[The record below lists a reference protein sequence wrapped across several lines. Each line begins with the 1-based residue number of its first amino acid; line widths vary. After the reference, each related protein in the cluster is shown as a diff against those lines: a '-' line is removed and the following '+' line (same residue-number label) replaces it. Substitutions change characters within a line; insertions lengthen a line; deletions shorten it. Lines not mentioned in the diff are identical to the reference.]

1 MMGDPT
7 ASANRNLTTHAK
19 RLFSLY
25 ALGRSHDLPAPQ
37 RDAAFLWAAI
47 LPLACATIFG
57 WAVFYFVYDAA
68 SLWPA
73 AAFCAGFQITLIIPW
88 IARRN
93 QLAAEVFASVMIVAL
108 FTLLM
113 WMFGA
118 ASDLNYAILSFVL
131 ILMMEIGTQRLT
143 AMLVFVTPLLAL
155 FWALPIWFPDPQPF
169 TNATPWL
176 LETIQ
181 FANLSSLI
189 LVTLMMIVVILR
201 RAEDAEIALASE
213 YDRSEALLAN
223 LVPEQIAAR
232 LKENPGEVIADK
244 SAEVTI
250 LFADIVDFTPKAA
263 RMAPE
268 ELVSY
273 LNRIFSAFDALTAH
287 HGLEK
292 IKTIGD
298 AYMVA
303 AGMPTAREDHA
314 QAAAEMA
321 LDMLGT
327 TRRLSA
333 EMGETVEVRIGLHT
347 GSAVGGVIGTTKVFY
362 DVWGDTVNTAARME
376 SHGEAGHI
384 QLTSEARTALGSS
397 YTFAPRGRVE
407 IKGKGNVE
415 TFWLTGRYIKSQD
428 TL

>member
-1 MMGDPT
+1 MGDPK
-7 ASANRNLTTHAK
+7 ASAGIGIATRVK
-19 RLFSLY
+19 RLFNLY
-25 ALGRSHDLPAPQ
+25 ALGRSRDLPAPQ
-37 RDAAFLWAAI
+37 RDAAFFWAAVV
-47 LPLACATIFG
+47 PLACTTISG
-57 WAVFYFVYDAA
+57 WVVFYLVYDAA

-73 AAFCAGFQITLIIPW
+73 AAFCAGFQITLITPW

-108 FTLLM
+108 FSLLM

-131 ILMMEIGTQRLT
+131 VLIMEIGTRRPAAT
-143 AMLVFVTPLLAL
+143 LVFVTPLIAL
-155 FWALPIWFPDPQPF
+155 FWALPIWFPNPQPF

-189 LVTLMMIVVILR
+189 LTTLMMIVVILR
-201 RAEDAEIALASE
+201 RAENAEIALASE

-223 LVPEQIAAR
+223 LVPAQIAAR
-232 LKENPGEVIADK
+232 LKENPGEVIADEN
-244 SAEVTI
+244 AEVTI

-273 LNRIFSAFDALTAH
+273 LNRIFSAFDALTAN

-303 AGMPTAREDHA
+303 AGMPTARADHA

-321 LDMLGT
+321 LDMLDT

-333 EMGETVEVRIGLHT
+333 DMGETVEVRIGLHT

-376 SHGEAGHI
+376 SHGVAGHI
-384 QLTSEARTALGSS
+384 QLTTEARTALGSS
-397 YTFAPRGRVE
+397 YTFAPRGRVQ
-407 IKGKGNVE
+407 IKGKGKIE
-415 TFWLTGRYIKSQD
+415 TFWLTGRETKSKD
-428 TL
+428 FL

>member
-1 MMGDPT
+1 MGDPT
-7 ASANRNLTTHAK
+7 ASAGTALTTRAK
-19 RLFSLY
+19 RLFNLY
-25 ALGRSHDLPAPQ
+25 ALGRSHDLPTPQ

-47 LPLACATIFG
+47 VPLACATILG
-57 WAVFYFVYDAA
+57 WVVFYLVYDAA

-73 AAFCAGFQITLIIPW
+73 AAFCAGFQLSLIVPW
-88 IARRN
+88 IARSNR
-93 QLAAEVFASVMIVAL
+93 LAAEVFASVMIVIL

-118 ASDLNYAILSFVL
+118 ASDLNYAVLSFVL
-131 ILMMEIGTQRLT
+131 ILIMEIGTRRPA
-143 AMLVFVTPLLAL
+143 AMIVLITPLIAL
-155 FWALPIWFPDPQPF
+155 FWALPIWFPNPQPF

-189 LVTLMMIVVILR
+189 MVTLLMIVVILR
-201 RAEDAEIALASE
+201 RAENAEIALASE

-223 LVPEQIAAR
+223 LVPAQIAAR
-232 LKENPGEVIADK
+232 LKENPGEVIADEN
-244 SAEVTI
+244 AEVTI

-268 ELVSY
+268 ELVNY
-273 LNRIFSAFDALTAH
+273 LNRIFSAFDALTAR

-298 AYMVA
+298 AYMAA
-303 AGMPTAREDHA
+303 AGMPTARTDHA

-321 LDMLGT
+321 LDMLET

-333 EMGETVEVRIGLHT
+333 DMGETVEVRIGVHT

-384 QLTSEARTALGSS
+384 QLTTEARTALGSS
-397 YTFAPRGRVE
+397 YTFAPRGSVE
-407 IKGKGNVE
+407 IKGKGKIE
-415 TFWLTGRYIKSQD
+415 TFWLTGRDAKSQD
-428 TL
+428 IL

>member
-1 MMGDPT
+1 MGDPT
-7 ASANRNLTTHAK
+7 ASAGTGLTTRAK
-19 RLFSLY
+19 RLFNLY
-25 ALGRSHDLPAPQ
+25 ALGRSHDLPATQ
-37 RDAAFLWAAI
+37 RDAAFFWAAI
-47 LPLACATIFG
+47 VPIVCATISG
-57 WAVFYFVYDAA
+57 WVVFYLVYDAA

-73 AAFCAGFQITLIIPW
+73 AAFCAGFQISLIVPW

-93 QLAAEVFASVMIVAL
+93 RLAAEVFTSVVVVAL

-131 ILMMEIGTQRLT
+131 ILTMEIGTRRPA
-143 AMLVFVTPLLAL
+143 AMLVFITPLLAL
-155 FWALPIWFPDPQPF
+155 FWALPIWFLDPQPF

-189 LVTLMMIVVILR
+189 LATLMMIVVILR
-201 RAEDAEIALASE
+201 RAENAETAFALE

-223 LVPEQIAAR
+223 LVPAKIAAR
-232 LKENPGEVIADK
+232 LKENPGEIIADEN
-244 SAEVTI
+244 SEVTI
-250 LFADIVDFTPKAA
+250 IFADIVDFTPKAA
-263 RMAPE
+263 RMGPE
-268 ELVSY
+268 ELVRY

-303 AGMPTAREDHA
+303 AGMPTARADHA

-321 LDMLGT
+321 LDMLDT

-333 EMGETVEVRIGLHT
+333 DMGETVEVRIGLHT

-397 YTFAPRGRVE
+397 YTFAPRGSVE
-407 IKGKGNVE
+407 IKGKGIIE
-415 TFWLTGRYIKSQD
+415 TFWLTGRDINSQYF
-428 TL
+428 L